1 MLVEF
6 CIDSVMIENA
16 TIKRREWRE
25 YSKDLLNLKLSSI
38 DWNLNI
44 NNEIVSY
51 KFQPTKTCKSVIFLI
66 LGTIVI
72 QVNLGPWDLGRRSF
86 SSNLQVRRYET

>member
-16 TIKRREWRE
+16 TIKRRDWRE

-44 NNEIVSY
+44 NNEIGQTN
-51 KFQPTKTCKSVIFLI
+51 KH
-66 LGTIVI
+66 
-72 QVNLGPWDLGRRSF
+72 
-86 SSNLQVRRYET
+86 